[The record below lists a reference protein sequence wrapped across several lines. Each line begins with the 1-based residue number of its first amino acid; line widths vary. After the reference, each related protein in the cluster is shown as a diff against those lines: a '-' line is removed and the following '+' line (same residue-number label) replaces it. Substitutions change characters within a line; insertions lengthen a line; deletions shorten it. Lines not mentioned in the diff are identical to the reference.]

1 MLVFV
6 PFAPFSVAFVPGA
19 GANCI
24 SCSLEALH
32 HRGRAFYLSRVVV
45 FFLAVSLLSFPLVLF
60 TPFGRDV
67 ISAMTIPESYE
78 SREDGGRGS
87 MQRQTLT

>member
-45 FFLAVSLLSFPLVLF
+45 FFSSCFF
-60 TPFGRDV
+60 TFFPFGAFHSFWSGCDFRHDV
-67 ISAMTIPESYE
+67 P
-78 SREDGGRGS
+78 GK
-87 MQRQTLT
+87 L